1 MRKFLVNENEFEKVQ
16 EAINYIIDNGDFD
29 YSYNMLLDECYE
41 DVNVCDYAFYTFNP
55 SYVLKKIDPIAYN
68 CGKNDYIDSLT
79 YDLEDTVD
87 VMCDGDIEDFYGV
100 KVECINNL
108 SDAPQPNDYDK
119 FTEFC
124 QDCDNCIYHNC
135 PSLQDC
141 EQQFN
146 ADKLK

>member
-1 MRKFLVNENEFEKVQ
+1 MRKFLVNGNVFEEVQ
-16 EAINYIIDNGDFD
+16 EVINYITDNGDFD
-29 YSYNMLLDECYE
+29 DSYDMMLDECYE
-41 DVNVCDYAFYTFNP
+41 EINVCGYTFNP
-55 SYVLKKIDPIAYN
+55 SYALKELDLIVYN

-79 YDLEDTVD
+79 YDLDDTID
-87 VMCDGDIEDFYGV
+87 RMSNGDIEDFYGV
-100 KVECINNL
+100 EVECINDL
-108 SDAPQPNDYDK
+108 SDAPQPNDYDN

-124 QDCDNCIYHNC
+124 QDCDNCMYHNC

>member
-1 MRKFLVNENEFEKVQ
+1 MRKFLVNGNVFEEVQ
-16 EAINYIIDNGDFD
+16 EVINYITDNGDFD
-29 YSYNMLLDECYE
+29 DSFDMMLDECYE
-41 DVNVCDYAFYTFNP
+41 NVYTFNP
-55 SYVLKKIDPIAYN
+55 SYALKRIDPIAYN

-79 YDLEDTVD
+79 YDLDDTID
-87 VMCDGDIEDFYGV
+87 RMSNGDIEDFYGV
-100 KVECINNL
+100 EVEFINNL